1 MIDLTRLLNRMSKEE
16 QVMNLIRK
24 HMESMSLEKKDN
36 LISYYTN
43 VFFPREDQ
51 GYFNNI
57 KWTTSKGETFVTMW
71 DEKHLKDNLR
81 LAMIKEVMGVGPEKY
96 CIINN
101 WMPHFE
107 SRLLLLIHFLPHRKF
122 CIYPQTLT
130 LGGPFSRS
138 PWLEIG
144 EAICKRTNGPQRS
157 LFPLVDF
164 RETYYSRQYAVPN
177 GKATLGLPP

>member
-1 MIDLTRLLNRMSKEE
+1 
-16 QVMNLIRK
+16 MNLIRK

-43 VFFPREDQ
+43 VFLPREDK

-71 DEKHLKDNLR
+71 DEKPFKDNLC

-101 WMPHFE
+101 
-107 SRLLLLIHFLPHRKF
+107 
-122 CIYPQTLT
+122 
-130 LGGPFSRS
+130 
-138 PWLEIG
+138 
-144 EAICKRTNGPQRS
+144 
-157 LFPLVDF
+157 
-164 RETYYSRQYAVPN
+164 
-177 GKATLGLPP
+177 